1 MDRRQLAFIILLNA
15 AISLVIA
22 LAVAWF
28 VDARRPDL
36 EQLAAQFT
44 PMPPPI
50 MAATATPVS
59 VEVPADGETAANDE
73 AIPVAAADDGET
85 IVYIVQAGDS
95 LSSIATRYSIPL
107 DRLVEINGLND
118 PNYVFSGQRLVIPAE
133 AAAGA
138 DIGIETAPAQAGN
151 PQITALEN
159 PGDLAREAVL
169 IVNESDTPV
178 DLVDWR
184 LERVDGPAY
193 TFDSLPLFAGS
204 SVRVYSTSG
213 DDNSIARYWGEN
225 EALWSSGAEAR
236 LVDETGTVVQSYTVP

>member
-1 MDRRQLAFIILLNA
+1 MDRRQLTFIIVINA

-28 VDARRPDL
+28 VDSRRPDL

-44 PMPPPI
+44 PMPPAI
-50 MAATATPVS
+50 MAATATPIS
-59 VEVPADGETAANDE
+59 AGVPAVDEPVIADE
-73 AIPVAAADDGET
+73 ADTATETDVGET

-95 LSSIATRYSIPL
+95 LSNIATRYSIPL

-118 PNYVFSGQRLVIPAE
+118 PNYVFSGQRLVIPAD

-138 DIGIETAPAQAGN
+138 DIGIDAAPEQAGN

-159 PGDLAREAVL
+159 SGELAQEAVL

-178 DLVDWR
+178 DLAGWR

-213 DDNSIARYWGEN
+213 DDNSIARYWGES
-225 EALWSSGAEAR
+225 EALWPSGTEAR
-236 LVDETGTVVQSYTVP
+236 LVDESGTVVQSYTVP